1 MYHKKPCII
10 RKYLTLKGFFGMW
23 VQVIYTMIDSEKL
36 FKDVNHLSM
45 TKKKPKNHHFF
56 LEQSTKIENKS
67 TILYL
72 KS

>member
-1 MYHKKPCII
+1 
-10 RKYLTLKGFFGMW
+10 
-23 VQVIYTMIDSEKL
+23 MIDSEKL